1 MFVPPLPAALVNG
14 TLIVVDSF
22 GLSGDSLN
30 LTLPKLPAGVHP
42 IALTLN
48 GDSADATLTGGVI
61 QIWQPFTVS
70 LEVGL
75 DLGAGGA
82 SGGQMMGQM
91 SYQPMPGQATEIQM
105 PQMPVPQSPGKKKGN
120 VTPVGMAP
128 GSYSLGTGGGRGAS
142 ARQAS
147 TPRGSKGK
155 KKD

>member
-1 MFVPPLPAALVNG
+1 MNPQQRQQYMQQQQMQMQQQQQMQMQAQAQAQAQQQQQAAAAKG
-14 TLIVVDSF
+14 K
-22 GLSGDSLN
+22 GAKGKKG
-30 LTLPKLPAGVHP
+30 P
-42 IALTLN
+42 
-48 GDSADATLTGGVI
+48 
-61 QIWQPFTVS
+61 
-70 LEVGL
+70 
-75 DLGAGGA
+75 AGGA

-105 PQMPVPQSPGKKKGN
+105 PQMSVPQSPGKKKGN